1 MKLFIVWDIIK
12 PAIEILILWIF
23 YYHILVFFAG
33 SRAFQVLKGLT
44 YLILAFITSKLLG
57 LDTLNWLLTKFFGI
71 SIIAFLIIFQQELRQ
86 GLARLGQQ
94 HIFNLSLHESE
105 ILAVIEELAAAT
117 FKMSKNRTG
126 SLIAIERETKLS
138 TYIESGLPI
147 DSKISTE
154 LLLSIFSS
162 QSPIHDGGVVI
173 RADRIVAAA
182 CLFPLTENTSFSKS
196 MGTRHRAAIG
206 ITEHTDSIVLIV
218 SEETGNVSVAIDGQF
233 INIDTQDDL
242 IKCLKNKLIP
252 QTKKK

>member
-1 MKLFIVWDIIK
+1 MTLFLVWDIVK
-12 PAIEILILWIF
+12 PTTEIFILWIF
-23 YYHILVFFAG
+23 YYRILVFFAG
-33 SRAFQVLKGLT
+33 TRAFQVLKGLT
-44 YLILAFITSKLLG
+44 YLILAFLASKLLG
-57 LDTLNWLLTKFFGI
+57 LDTINWLLTKFFGI

-105 ILAVIEELAAAT
+105 ILAVIEELSTAV
-117 FKMSKNRTG
+117 FKLSKTKTG
-126 SLIAIERETKLS
+126 CLLALERETKLS

-154 LLLSIFSS
+154 LLLSIFSN
-162 QSPIHDGGVVI
+162 QSPIHDGGVIV

-182 CLFPLTENTSFSKS
+182 CLFPLTENTNFSKS

-206 ITEHTDSIVLIV
+206 ITEHTDSIVLVV

-233 INIDTQDDL
+233 VNVDKQEEL
-242 IKCLKNKLIP
+242 IHMLKSKLIT
-252 QTKKK
+252 QHKKR

>member
-1 MKLFIVWDIIK
+1 MKLFAVWDILK
-12 PAIEILILWIF
+12 PAIEVLILWIF
-23 YYHILVFFAG
+23 YYNILVFFAG

-44 YLILAFITSKLLG
+44 YLILAFIASKLLG

-105 ILAVIEELAAAT
+105 ILAVIEELATAA

-126 SLIAIERETKLS
+126 SLIAIEREIKLS

-147 DSKISTE
+147 DSRISTE

-182 CLFPLTENTSFSKS
+182 CLFPLTENTNFSKS

-206 ITEHTDSIVLIV
+206 ITEHTDSIVLVV
-218 SEETGNVSVAIDGQF
+218 SEETGNVSIAIDGQF
-233 INIDTQDDL
+233 VNIDQQDEL
-242 IKCLKNKLIP
+242 IQYLKNKLIP
-252 QTKKK
+252 QTRKK

>member
-1 MKLFIVWDIIK
+1 MKLFVVWDIIK

-105 ILAVIEELAAAT
+105 ILAVIEELAAAA

-182 CLFPLTENTSFSKS
+182 CLFPLTENTGFSKS

-218 SEETGNVSVAIDGQF
+218 SEETGNVSIAIDGQF
-233 INIDTQDDL
+233 INIDTQDNL
-242 IKCLKNKLIP
+242 IQYLKNKLIP